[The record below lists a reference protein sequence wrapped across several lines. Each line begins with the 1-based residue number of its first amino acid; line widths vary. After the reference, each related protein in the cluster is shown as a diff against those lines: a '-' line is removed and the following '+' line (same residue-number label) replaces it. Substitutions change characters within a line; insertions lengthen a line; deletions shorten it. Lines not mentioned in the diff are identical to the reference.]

1 MANNL
6 IIEEKPGF
14 GSKFQDINSK
24 DLKLSDFAGKLLL
37 INLWATWCE
46 PCKKEMPSLDRL
58 QKQYN
63 KEDFHILAISIDRG
77 PKAIQGKGGGPP
89 LPCSHL
95 GPRGQ
100 C

>member
-46 PCKKEMPSLDRL
+46 PCKEEMPSLDRL

-63 KEDFHILAISIDRG
+63 KEDQEKLKINLF
-77 PKAIQGKGGGPP
+77 
-89 LPCSHL
+89 
-95 GPRGQ
+95 
-100 C
+100 